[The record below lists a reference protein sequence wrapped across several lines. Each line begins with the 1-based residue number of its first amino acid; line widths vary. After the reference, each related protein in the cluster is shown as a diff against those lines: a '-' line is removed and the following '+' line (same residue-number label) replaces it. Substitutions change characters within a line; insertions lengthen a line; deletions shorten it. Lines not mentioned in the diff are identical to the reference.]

1 MQLANANWSVRLL
14 IDEREARAVSKPGIW
29 PIHPSVQRMLVGG
42 YHDDEIDSSPFVTLE
57 LTASDADS
65 AEKLAQG
72 LVSAACSPSGSSKNR
87 FPVVWVAPLRDDSES
102 SHRFLEEAAD
112 LVRSEQFELA
122 VVAAQMHFELQ
133 LSLLLER
140 AADRADG
147 RWAKRLLKNRRA
159 AMLANDVSIA
169 TVELLLGA
177 DVTQSG
183 HWPDFRAHLQRRN
196 AVVHE
201 GVSVEQK
208 EAVASVQVV
217 KALWAALAESERPST
232 LF

>member
-1 MQLANANWSVRLL
+1 
-14 IDEREARAVSKPGIW
+14 
-29 PIHPSVQRMLVGG
+29 
-42 YHDDEIDSSPFVTLE
+42 
-57 LTASDADS
+57 
-65 AEKLAQG
+65 
-72 LVSAACSPSGSSKNR
+72 
-87 FPVVWVAPLRDDSES
+87 
-102 SHRFLEEAAD
+102 
-112 LVRSEQFELA
+112 
-122 VVAAQMHFELQ
+122 MHFELQ

-177 DVTQSG
+177 DVTQSR

-201 GVSVEQK
+201 GVSVEHK
-208 EAVASVQVV
+208 EAAASVQVV

>member
-1 MQLANANWSVRLL
+1 MQPANANWSVRLL
-14 IDEREARAVSKPGIW
+14 VDEGEARAVSSPDTW
-29 PIHPSVQRMLVGG
+29 PIHPSVHRMVIGG

-57 LTASDADS
+57 LAATDADS
-65 AEKLAQG
+65 AEQLAQG
-72 LVSAACSPSGSSKNR
+72 LVSTACSPSGSSKKR
-87 FPVVWVAPLRDDSES
+87 FPVVWVAPLRDDSAN
-102 SHRFLEEAAD
+102 SHRFLEEATD
-112 LVRSEQFELA
+112 LVRSEQDELA

-159 AMLANDVSIA
+159 AMPANDVSIA

-177 DVTQSG
+177 DVTQSQ

-201 GVSVEQK
+201 GVSVAKK

-217 KALWAALAESERPST
+217 QALWAALAQSERPST